1 MEKIYAL
8 TDKENEKLMELT
20 NEGWDKYYEKGRE
33 NERTA
38 FRKAFQFCARR
49 GISEKEFWDWVND

>member
-8 TDKENEKLMELT
+8 TDSEYKKLIALM
-20 NEGWDKYYEKGRE
+20 NEGFDILYEHGRE
-33 NERTA
+33 NWRTA

-49 GISEKEFWDWVND
+49 GISEEEFWAWVDD